1 MNQETN
7 LKRADDTRWGSH
19 YGTILNLILMF
30 SSVIDVI
37 EFVIEDGLLPEQKV
51 EARTLIKSM
60 LTFEFAFGLH
70 FMKGILGITNDL
82 SLALQNK
89 IDRKSTRLNSSHRL

>member
-1 MNQETN
+1 
-7 LKRADDTRWGSH
+7 
-19 YGTILNLILMF
+19 MF
-30 SSVIDVI
+30 SFVIDVI

-70 FMKGILGITNDL
+70 LMKRILGITNDL
-82 SLALQNK
+82 SLALPKKNQDIINAMTTK
-89 IDRKSTRLNSSHRL
+89 CPSNGCRE